1 MIIINLI
8 QLIDIL
14 QNSPVL
20 KVQHLTHLGG
30 ILDIY
35 KGGELKADNIYA
47 TGHEKNSSMNEF
59 IRMETK
65 SLSI

>member
-14 QNSPVL
+14 QNSLVL
-20 KVQHLTHLGG
+20 KLQHLTHLGG

-35 KGGELKADNIYA
+35 EGGELKADNIYA
-47 TGHEKNSSMNEF
+47 TGHEKNSSMNEL